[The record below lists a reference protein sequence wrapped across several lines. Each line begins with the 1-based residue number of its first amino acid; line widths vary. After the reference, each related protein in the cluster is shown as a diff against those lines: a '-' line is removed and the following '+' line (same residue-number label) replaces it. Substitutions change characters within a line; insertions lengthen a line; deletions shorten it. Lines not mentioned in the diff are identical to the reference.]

1 MIIEQS
7 TADLT
12 LVFILTVTLVYGAYR
27 DIKYRDIP
35 EVTWVPAIAAGITL
49 NLMTGRF
56 DIMHTLISLIPAIM
70 LLILAFLGMMGGADF
85 LAILTIGVV
94 HPYFT
99 LLPISLL
106 TLGYSLIIP
115 IFLMIYYL
123 LRNVSMKNTL
133 QRIRC
138 VEGRRTY
145 LWFLGY
151 PLRISEFLKRKF
163 VYPLTI
169 PAEGGYICRSSFGED
184 EEEEKVRNTI
194 VEKIKEGSLTPT
206 DIIWVTPGLPHVVFF
221 LIGYLL
227 ALVTPQNLLLSM
239 LLH

>member
-1 MIIEQS
+1 MIIDQS
-7 TADLT
+7 TADLI
-12 LVFILTVTLVYGAYR
+12 LASILTATLVYGAYR

-49 NLMTGRF
+49 NLMTGGF

-123 LRNVSMKNTL
+123 LRNVSMKNVL

-151 PLRISEFLKRKF
+151 PLRISEFLNRVRATTTKEE
-163 VYPLTI
+163 V
-169 PAEGGYICRSSFGED
+169 ED

-206 DIIWVTPGLPHVVFF
+206 DVIWVTPGLPHVVFF

-227 ALVTPQNLLLSM
+227 ALATPQNLLLSM